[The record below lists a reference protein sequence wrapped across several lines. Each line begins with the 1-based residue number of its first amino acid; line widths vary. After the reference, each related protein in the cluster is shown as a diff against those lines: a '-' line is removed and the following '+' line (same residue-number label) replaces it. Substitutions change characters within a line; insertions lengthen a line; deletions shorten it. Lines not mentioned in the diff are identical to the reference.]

1 MVAAGAEPEPQQR
14 QQEPQVA
21 RAAIEES
28 SEPSNSD
35 DSESG
40 GPESSGASET
50 DEGEGYWDIEKL
62 VDVRT
67 RQGTR
72 QYLVKWEGYP
82 SEENTWEAEGGLP
95 EPMIAAFTSQ
105 RKRSRQKLIR

>member
-72 QYLVKWEGYP
+72 QYLEWSSGRSLLRREHV
-82 SEENTWEAEGGLP
+82 GGRGGAP
-95 EPMIAAFTSQ
+95 
-105 RKRSRQKLIR
+105 